1 MNRKLDNIEDIFEL
15 SPLQEGMLFH
25 SLYEPRAGLYVQQFN
40 FPLPADIDLSALEQ
54 AWQKLIAR
62 HPVLR
67 TSFHWEDLS
76 KPLQVIHRNVKF
88 TLNRLDW
95 RHLDAADYKLHLRE
109 YLKQDREFDLSKPPL
124 MRLSV
129 VQLPDENY
137 QCLWTF
143 HHILLDG
150 WSVQLVFKDLDAL
163 YEASCAGKEAQL
175 SAIRPYRDYVLWLK
189 QQDLAKAERFW
200 RKSLKGFTAPTP
212 LNVDEPLDQA
222 EAPQAEY
229 GSHEIR
235 LSKTLSSEL
244 QNLAQQ
250 HRLTLNTVA
259 QAAWAVLLSRY
270 SGEQEVVF
278 GSVVSG
284 RPGTLAGVESMVGLF
299 INTLPVR
306 VKVSSGSEVMPWMKD
321 LQAQQLDAREY
332 EYTPMLE
339 IQRWSELPSAVP
351 LFESLVV
358 FENFPTA
365 FSPES
370 DGAEQDEFYFERTNY
385 PLCVV
390 AIPGE
395 ELRLWF
401 YYQQQRFEPAAIER
415 MAGHLRTVLEGIAA
429 NPRQRLGDLPLL
441 TAAEQRQ
448 ILKEWNAT
456 GKEWAGQRSL
466 VELFEA
472 QVAAS
477 AEATAIICEEER
489 LSYEELNRRANQV
502 AHYLRGLGVGPEVVT
517 GVCLERGVA
526 LVVALLGVLKA
537 GGVYLPLD
545 PSYPRERL
553 EFMLADAEAAVLW
566 TERRW
571 AGMFGDS
578 RAQIV
583 CADEIEAS
591 VESGS
596 LANPAGET
604 RPEQAAYVIYT
615 SGSTGRPKGVVVEHK
630 QVLNRLAWMWEA
642 YPFGAGEV
650 CCQKTALNF
659 VDSIWELLGGLLQ
672 GVPTVIL
679 ADEEVKDPYAL
690 VERLAAERVSRI
702 WVVPSLLRMLLEEHG
717 DLQQR
722 LPALKFW
729 VSSGEA
735 LTVELLER
743 FQRAMPE
750 SVLYNVYGT
759 SEVWDATWYDP
770 STAGEKEKRVPI
782 GRPISNVE
790 VYVLDGEGRVAPIG
804 VPGELHVGGVGLARG
819 YIGLAELTGAKFI
832 AHPFSTEAGARLYKT
847 GDLVRYRGDG
857 NLEFL
862 GRMDH
867 QVKIRGF
874 RVELGEVEAAL
885 VEHPNVRQAVVTA
898 RKFSAGDHRLIAHV
912 LADRPANGSYDQIAS
927 MATTERLSQ
936 WREIWND
943 VYDQGLATEDS
954 TFNTA
959 GWLSSYTGAPFPT
972 EEMAEYVSNSEERI
986 LALNPRNALDVGCGL
1001 GLLLFRLAPRCARY
1015 CGSDFSNAGL
1025 RRLEQQVTRMQ
1036 INNVSL
1042 VHAAANELS
1051 VIEPGTFD
1059 TVILNSVVQYFPSV
1073 YYLLETLEGIL
1084 RILQGGGAIFIG
1096 DVRSLPLL
1104 EMFYSS
1110 VELHRA
1116 AADLPLVEFGQRVQ
1130 KRVADEE
1137 QLAIDPAFF
1146 YALQDR
1152 YPQIS
1157 SVSIEPKRGRYRN
1170 ELTRFRYDVT
1180 LRIGGA
1186 NQTAHELQWLDWQKE
1201 QLTVATV
1208 RRTLL
1213 DTAPITLCLRRVCN
1227 DRLALQGLQNSPRT
1241 ADRRNAVDPE
1251 EFWAL
1256 QHETP
1261 YSVRVNWSGPGHD
1274 DCFDVLFSRKEATVG
1289 NNGKFTSP
1297 DFPAA
1302 KVASATWSSYAN
1314 EPLRGISTS
1323 KLVSSLRR
1331 FLQAQLPDYMIPSA
1345 FSLVNSFPLTPNG
1358 KVDLRAL
1365 PEPDLSVATSKK
1377 SHVAPRTRVEE
1388 TLRDIWADIL
1398 GISALSVDDNF
1409 FELGGHS
1416 LIATRLLSRVRD
1428 TFRLTLPLRAIFDHP
1443 TIAGLAQIVE
1453 ETQARNQPSRVPVVT
1468 RLPREQYTVAVD
1480 AAGNLDLSKL
1490 QTRDLTKEAPRKNE

>member
-1 MNRKLDNIEDIFEL
+1 
-15 SPLQEGMLFH
+15 
-25 SLYEPRAGLYVQQFN
+25 
-40 FPLPADIDLSALEQ
+40 
-54 AWQKLIAR
+54 
-62 HPVLR
+62 
-67 TSFHWEDLS
+67 
-76 KPLQVIHRNVKF
+76 
-88 TLNRLDW
+88 
-95 RHLDAADYKLHLRE
+95 
-109 YLKQDREFDLSKPPL
+109 
-124 MRLSV
+124 
-129 VQLPDENY
+129 
-137 QCLWTF
+137 
-143 HHILLDG
+143 
-150 WSVQLVFKDLDAL
+150 
-163 YEASCAGKEAQL
+163 
-175 SAIRPYRDYVLWLK
+175 
-189 QQDLAKAERFW
+189 
-200 RKSLKGFTAPTP
+200 
-212 LNVDEPLDQA
+212 
-222 EAPQAEY
+222 
-229 GSHEIR
+229 
-235 LSKTLSSEL
+235 
-244 QNLAQQ
+244 
-250 HRLTLNTVA
+250 
-259 QAAWAVLLSRY
+259 
-270 SGEQEVVF
+270 
-278 GSVVSG
+278 
-284 RPGTLAGVESMVGLF
+284 MVGLF

-306 VKVSSGSEVMPWMKD
+306 ARVWPDASTLHWMKK
-321 LQAQQLDAREY
+321 LQAEQAEAREY
-332 EYTPMLE
+332 EYSPMME
-339 IQRWSELPSAVP
+339 IQKWSDLPASAP
-351 LFESLVV
+351 LFHSIVV
-358 FENFPTA
+358 FENFFTMFADEPDPGEQGQTEGETD
-365 FSPES
+365 FSDLKLP
-370 DGAEQDEFYFERTNY
+370 ARTNY
-385 PLCVV
+385 PLSLM

-415 MAGHLRTVLEGIAA
+415 MAGHLRTVLEGITA

-441 TAAEQRQ
+441 TAAEHRQ

-456 GKEWAGQRSL
+456 GKEWADERSL

-472 QVAAS
+472 QAAAG

-553 EFMLADAEAAVLW
+553 EFMLADAGAAVLW
-566 TERRW
+566 TEQRW

-690 VERLAAERVSRI
+690 VERLAGERVSRI

-898 RKFSAGDHRLIAHV
+898 HVNGDAHMRL
-912 LADRPANGSYDQIAS
+912 LAYVVANGMADAS
-927 MATTERLSQ
+927 
-936 WREIWND
+936 
-943 VYDQGLATEDS
+943 
-954 TFNTA
+954 
-959 GWLSSYTGAPFPT
+959 APDLRAF
-972 EEMAEYVSNSEERI
+972 
-986 LALNPRNALDVGCGL
+986 LQ
-1001 GLLLFRLAPRCARY
+1001 
-1015 CGSDFSNAGL
+1015 
-1025 RRLEQQVTRMQ
+1025 RRLPEYM
-1036 INNVSL
+1036 L
-1042 VHAAANELS
+1042 
-1051 VIEPGTFD
+1051 
-1059 TVILNSVVQYFPSV
+1059 PSV
-1073 YYLLETLEGIL
+1073 
-1084 RILQGGGAIFIG
+1084 FVPM
-1096 DVRSLPLL
+1096 D
-1104 EMFYSS
+1104 
-1110 VELHRA
+1110 
-1116 AADLPLVEFGQRVQ
+1116 
-1130 KRVADEE
+1130 
-1137 QLAIDPAFF
+1137 
-1146 YALQDR
+1146 
-1152 YPQIS
+1152 
-1157 SVSIEPKRGRYRN
+1157 
-1170 ELTRFRYDVT
+1170 
-1180 LRIGGA
+1180 
-1186 NQTAHELQWLDWQKE
+1186 
-1201 QLTVATV
+1201 
-1208 RRTLL
+1208 
-1213 DTAPITLCLRRVCN
+1213 
-1227 DRLALQGLQNSPRT
+1227 
-1241 ADRRNAVDPE
+1241 
-1251 EFWAL
+1251 
-1256 QHETP
+1256 
-1261 YSVRVNWSGPGHD
+1261 
-1274 DCFDVLFSRKEATVG
+1274 
-1289 NNGKFTSP
+1289 
-1297 DFPAA
+1297 
-1302 KVASATWSSYAN
+1302 
-1314 EPLRGISTS
+1314 
-1323 KLVSSLRR
+1323 
-1331 FLQAQLPDYMIPSA
+1331 
-1345 FSLVNSFPLTPNG
+1345 SFPLTSNG
-1358 KVDLRAL
+1358 KIDRHAL
-1365 PEPDLSVATSKK
+1365 PEPGE
-1377 SHVAPRTRVEE
+1377 VERE
-1388 TLRDIWADIL
+1388 VRQRFEPPGSPAEKLLVGIWADVL
-1398 GISALSVDDNF
+1398 KVKRVGIHDNF
-1409 FELGGHS
+1409 FELGGDSILSLQIISRANQAGLRLTPRQIFEHQTIAELAVQIEPPPAMREAGTPGLVPLTATQRWFFEQDLPEPHHYNQSILFEVPRSLEAGKTATVLDHLLSHHDALRLRFRRDELGWEQTMDEPAGPISLSTYDLSGLAEAEQRAEIERIGGELQASLNLSDGPLLRAGLFDLGRGRTSRLLLVAHHLVIDGVSWRILLEDFETAYGQLAAGEEIVLPAKTTSFQHWAERLSQYAQSAAVEQEAGYWLELAKAEAQPLPRDMDGENTVASAASVMVRLNTAQTRELLQEVPKAYHTQINDVLLTALVQAFERWTGKRSLLLDLEGHGREGFFGEVDVSRTVGWFTAIFPVNVELGERTEAGEVLKGVKEQLRRIPHGGVGYGLLRYVRGEAEVEEKLRALPRPEVAFNYLDQFENGKSVDRSASPRGLRPYLIEIDGSVDAGRLEVKWSYSEGIHRRSTIEGLASGFLEALES
-1416 LIATRLLSRVRD
+1416 LITHCGVAETAVYSPSDFSASNVSQGELERLISKIGSSEEEWLE
-1428 TFRLTLPLRAIFDHP
+1428 PE
-1443 TIAGLAQIVE
+1443 AG
-1453 ETQARNQPSRVPVVT
+1453 
-1468 RLPREQYTVAVD
+1468 
-1480 AAGNLDLSKL
+1480 
-1490 QTRDLTKEAPRKNE
+1490 